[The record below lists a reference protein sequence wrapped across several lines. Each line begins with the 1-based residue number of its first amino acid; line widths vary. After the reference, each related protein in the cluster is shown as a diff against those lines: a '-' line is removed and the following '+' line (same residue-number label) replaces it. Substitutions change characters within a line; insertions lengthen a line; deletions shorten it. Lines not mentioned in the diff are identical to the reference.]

1 MRVTIAAAITL
12 WLTPVFAAAVHAF
25 GLALLPCLLIGL
37 GAAVAVGAAAG
48 SPIAE
53 TMAPALRQRAVA
65 AVVIVLGATAIW
77 QIGRIS
83 IYMAD
88 PSRTDCSYMASDP
101 WRSRHSCMTAYFE
114 ALRLGAANSQ
124 TNIYEM
130 TLYEP
135 RTIGPLKVDSFHY
148 PPPFL
153 LLPAAVKALRGDI
166 FQFRAVW
173 FALQATILA
182 VVVFGLAR
190 WVGGVA
196 GAYLAAGGVAMM
208 ASPQVLYSLQQGN
221 IQVTAVPVG
230 AAALVLLCGG
240 RIAAGASMLAYV
252 AAAKIFPGILV
263 VYLVAARR
271 WRAVAATAAGGAAV
285 VLLTFAVF
293 GARPF
298 EDFLRHELPRI
309 SSGAAFPQS
318 ELPFGTSVNMSV
330 YGLTVRARVLG
341 ADFLDQRR
349 GLAVASVYGVLV
361 IALAGLVGWR
371 HRPDLSQA
379 GHRLRLVQVA
389 IALLLLGSFRSPF
402 VGFYGLTA
410 AVWLMTALA
419 AAARS
424 PRSLLLVW
432 AATAAFAWAHTLVPS
447 PSRPSTSVHVVL
459 SAILVCIALAAALLP
474 LVRVCRAAG
483 RATPSRSVRQVAAS

>member
-25 GLALLPCLLIGL
+25 GATLVPSVLIALGIA
-37 GAAVAVGAAAG
+37 AAVSGATATKV
-48 SPIAE
+48 AE
-53 TMAPALRQRAVA
+53 TIGPALRNRAIA
-65 AVVIVLGATAIW
+65 AVVLALAAAAIF
-77 QIGRIS
+77 QIARIS

-88 PSRTDCSYMASDP
+88 PSRTDCSYMAADP

-114 ALRLGAANSQ
+114 ALRLGGADAA
-124 TNIYEM
+124 TNIYDM
-130 TLYEP
+130 SLYEP

-153 LLPAAVKALRGDI
+153 LLPAVVKALQGDI

-190 WVGGVA
+190 WVGGA
-196 GAYLAAGGVAMM
+196 PGAYLAAGGVAMM

-221 IQVTAVPVG
+221 IQATAVPVG
-230 AAALVLLCGG
+230 AAALVLLCAG
-240 RIAAGASMLAYV
+240 RIAAGAAMLAYV

-263 VYLVAARR
+263 VYLAAARR
-271 WRAVAATAAGGAAV
+271 WKAVAATAAGGAAI

-318 ELPFGTSVNMSV
+318 ELPIGTSVNMSV

-341 ADFLDQRR
+341 LEFLDQRR
-349 GLAVASVYGVLV
+349 GLAVASVYGILV

-371 HRPDLSQA
+371 HRLNLSQP
-379 GHRLRLVQVA
+379 GDRLRLVQVA

-402 VGFYGLTA
+402 VGFYGLMA

-419 AAARS
+419 AEARS
-424 PRSLLLVW
+424 TRSLLLVW
-432 AATAAFAWAHTLVPS
+432 LATAAFAVAHTLVPS
-447 PSRPSTSVHVVL
+447 PSRPATSLHVVL
-459 SAILVCIALAAALLP
+459 SAFLVCTALAAGLVP
-474 LVRVCRAAG
+474 LVRVWREAG
-483 RATPSRSVRQVAAS
+483 RATPALAVREAATS

>member
-1 MRVTIAAAITL
+1 MRATIAAAITL
-12 WLTPVFAAAVHAF
+12 WLTPVFAAGVHAF
-25 GLALLPCLLIGL
+25 GPTRVPSLLIGL
-37 GAAVAVGAAAG
+37 GIAAAVARAVAA
-48 SPIAE
+48 PVAE
-53 TMAPALRQRAVA
+53 TIAPALRVRAVA
-65 AVVIVLGATAIW
+65 AVVLAFAVGAIVQVA
-77 QIGRIS
+77 RIS

-114 ALRLGAANSQ
+114 ALRLGAANPEV
-124 TNIYEM
+124 NIYQM
-130 TLYEP
+130 SLYEP

-173 FALQATILA
+173 FAFQGTILA

-190 WVGGVA
+190 WVGGTP
-196 GAYLAAGGVAMM
+196 GAYLAAGGVGLL
-208 ASPQVLYSLQQGN
+208 ASPQALYSLQQGN
-221 IQVTAVPVG
+221 IQTTVVPVA
-230 AAALVLLCGG
+230 AAALVLLCVG
-240 RIAAGASMLAYV
+240 RIASGAAMLAYV

-271 WRAVAATAAGGAAV
+271 WKAVAATAAGGAAI
-285 VLLTFAVF
+285 VLLTFAMF

-318 ELPFGTSVNMSV
+318 ELPNTMSANMSV
-330 YGLTVRARVLG
+330 YGLTVRVRALG

-349 GLAVASVYGVLV
+349 GLAVASVYGILAIVL
-361 IALAGLVGWR
+361 AAGVGWR
-371 HRPDLSQA
+371 YRPDLSDPDA
-379 GHRLRLVQVA
+379 RLKLVQIA

-402 VGFYGLTA
+402 VGFYGLMA

-419 AAARS
+419 AEARS
-424 PRSLLLVW
+424 TSSLLW
-432 AATAAFAWAHTLVPS
+432 AWTATAAFAVAHTFVPS
-447 PSRPSTSVHVVL
+447 PSFPSTRMHLIFSAVL
-459 SAILVCIALAAALLP
+459 FCIALATGLVTLARAWRSAARAP
-474 LVRVCRAAG
+474 LSPSG
-483 RATPSRSVRQVAAS
+483 RTAVSA